1 MHAVPFIVS
10 TSCISSSPLPTLHLG
25 TIIDPCVSN
34 ANSRPV
40 WYAGRHEA
48 EGDGGGVGAAAAT
61 RDAVAGERTLA
72 RDGCAHGRGGVQRRM
87 AVAGSRAPA
96 WARPGGGGNPPRPTP
111 PNYGART

>member
-1 MHAVPFIVS
+1 MRGRSVPR
-10 TSCISSSPLPTLHLG
+10 PL
-25 TIIDPCVSN
+25 IDPCVSN

-87 AVAGSRAPA
+87 AVAGGRAPA
-96 WARPGGGGNPPRPTP
+96 RARRGGGENPPPPAPPTDR
-111 PNYGART
+111 AAHS

>member
-1 MHAVPFIVS
+1 MGYPARS
-10 TSCISSSPLPTLHLG
+10 RCRRSG
-25 TIIDPCVSN
+25 GGNIDPCVSN

-87 AVAGSRAPA
+87 AVAGSSAPA
-96 WARPGGGGNPPRPTP
+96 WSGRVGAETRPRPTP
-111 PNYGART
+111 EIDGAAT

>member
-1 MHAVPFIVS
+1 MGYPARS
-10 TSCISSSPLPTLHLG
+10 RCRRSG
-25 TIIDPCVSN
+25 GGNIDPCVSN

-87 AVAGSRAPA
+87 AVGGRRGPA
-96 WARPGGGGNPPRPTP
+96 WARRGWGRNPPPPNP
-111 PNYGART
+111 PNYRGGTWTPAP